1 MPMGGLHCSGAVKPI
16 PGPQD
21 FSPWSREAPG
31 MDERTLPT
39 HAELPVRDDLPPG
52 SSWGV
57 WGDHDVLGTLNLLT
71 PERVLAAARSI
82 RTGRTFGLNLE
93 LTLPDPP
100 LFRRAKFRHEVT
112 NFGMT
117 RMIVH
122 DDLYHDWNTQS
133 SSQWDGF
140 RHVGTS
146 TTATTAAYPTRN
158 TACGTGPNA
167 ASSGGRCSPTSTG
180 GATAQGR
187 PLAQGD
193 RRLDHRSTTCCRA
206 SPTRARRW
214 RPATCC
220 SCAPAISPGTGR
232 STTPHGTNT
241 RRSPETP
248 GLTGA
253 DYPARLWDLHVAA
266 LAADNPAVEPIP
278 PGDPFLHTIILPLL
292 GVPLGELW
300 DLDALADDCAASRH
314 LRRVPDLRAA
324 QHARGRG
331 DAAERHRDPL
341 APPSAPLP
349 VGVAS
354 FEEHVACLARRP
366 RSAAGGAV

>member
-1 MPMGGLHCSGAVKPI
+1 
-16 PGPQD
+16 
-21 FSPWSREAPG
+21 

-140 RHVGTS
+140 RHVGHIVHGHYGGVPDEEHGVAHW
-146 TTATTAAYPTRN
+146 ATR
-158 TACGTGPNA
+158 GIV
-167 ASSGGRCSPTSTG
+167 GR
-180 GATAQGR
+180 AVLADVDRWRTAQGR
-187 PLAQGD
+187 PLAQGTAD
-193 RRLDHRSTTCCRA
+193 AISVDDLLSCLADQGTAVETGDVLLARTGYLTWYRSLDHA
-206 SPTRARRW
+206 
-214 RPATCC
+214 
-220 SCAPAISPGTGR
+220 GR
-232 STTPHGTNT
+232 DEHAA
-241 RRSPETP
+241 SPETP

-253 DYPARLWDLHVAA
+253 DLPGALWDLHVSA

-300 DLDALADDCAASRH
+300 DLDALADDCAAT
-314 LRRVPDLRAA
+314 
-324 QHARGRG
+324 GTY
-331 DAAERHRDPL
+331 DAFL
-341 APPSAPLP
+341 TSAPLNMP
-349 VGVAS
+349 AGVATPPN
-354 FEEHVACLARRP
+354 AIAIR
-366 RSAAGGAV
+366 